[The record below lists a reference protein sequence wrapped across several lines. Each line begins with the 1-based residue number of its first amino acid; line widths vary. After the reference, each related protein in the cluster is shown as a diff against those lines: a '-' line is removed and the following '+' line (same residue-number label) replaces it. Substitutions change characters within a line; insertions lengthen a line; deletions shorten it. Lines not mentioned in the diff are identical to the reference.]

1 MEPSLYRLA
10 ADDNLEDKNTYI
22 SSSVTFGGPSSVF
35 TEATCSFINTQRLSE
50 NNQEYR
56 FFYTSSFD
64 FDKSDKMSVRKDK
77 NFYTSKSL
85 VDSDRDPGYQ
95 DTLGLNRSFY
105 EGVKNTKDTTI
116 DGDSPIIVRV
126 TSPTVAVPFD
136 ASDSNLKV
144 IEKTSGA

>member
-1 MEPSLYRLA
+1 M
-10 ADDNLEDKNTYI
+10 
-22 SSSVTFGGPSSVF
+22 
-35 TEATCSFINTQRLSE
+35 
-50 NNQEYR
+50 
-56 FFYTSSFD
+56 
-64 FDKSDKMSVRKDK
+64 
-77 NFYTSKSL
+77 
-85 VDSDRDPGYQ
+85 
-95 DTLGLNRSFY
+95 NRSFY